1 MIQMIKPRTTLDGS
15 FSVYGSLKTFVP
27 VYLLSFLLFTFW
39 RHRVSE
45 NFSSQFVLLL
55 AQGLCRNWVPSP
67 PPFPRW
73 RRVSEA
79 SKSKLRQSARPVEPR
94 QMSPGM
100 VILIRCRPCCPPKY
114 LTDKLIM
121 RIPSASLFSVE
132 SCTSPHREAHLT
144 SDVFSQIWRL
154 SSHLQQ
160 VQSDLDL
167 EKLLCQE
174 ANDNSVSIY

>member
-15 FSVYGSLKTFVP
+15 FSVYGFLKTFVP
-27 VYLLSFLLFTFW
+27 VYPLSFLLFTFW
-39 RHRVSE
+39 RHGVSE
-45 NFSSQFVLLL
+45 NLSSQFVLLL

-114 LTDKLIM
+114 LTDKFICGSECVTLFCGIVQQPTS
-121 RIPSASLFSVE
+121 RSPPNIGSLQSN
-132 SCTSPHREAHLT
+132 LT
-144 SDVFSQIWRL
+144 SFLTFATSAIRFRFRKNPL
-154 SSHLQQ
+154 SGG
-160 VQSDLDL
+160 
-167 EKLLCQE
+167 KW
-174 ANDNSVSIY
+174 